1 MLMIEDLL
9 IIICKDGAT
18 RKEITTTLLLF
29 GIEQQEINSMFN
41 RLHYLRKIYKSDFF
55 LDGKKWHTFIN
66 DIPRARIILNSVF
79 KADKDKLASANG
91 VPQWLWANEKYEL
104 FVATFLNNK
113 NEENNLQ

>member
-29 GIEQQEINSMFN
+29 GIEQQEINSLFN
-41 RLHYLRKIYKSDFF
+41 RLYYLKKIHKSDFF

-66 DIPRARIILNSVF
+66 DLPRARIILSAVF
-79 KADKDKLASANG
+79 KADKNKLASANG
-91 VPQWLWANEKYEL
+91 VPQWIWANDKYEL
-104 FVATFLNNK
+104 FISKFLKDK